1 MANTNGNLNSIVLL
15 FLISSSVLVCLP
27 SPAASICV
35 PRKSTIDDHGAPS
48 QSSPSPAHAPD
59 DSDPSNVP
67 LLTNSLSDSSSADG
81 GSFFSGKLGIL
92 DRLCSSTDYKQLCT
106 STLAPVI
113 HGKATSGGPPTAKSI
128 LQAAI
133 NVAVAET
140 KLAMT
145 VIDGLIK
152 EVTNE
157 NARSALGDCTDSYN
171 DALDNFQAAMDAI
184 GKWDLG
190 TINSMLS
197 ASIASFSD
205 CNDELSGIV
214 TKFAVHGKRLMQMTS
229 NCLAIASV
237 AR

>member
-1 MANTNGNLNSIVLL
+1 MANTNGNSNSVALL
-15 FLISSSVLVCLP
+15 FLVSSSALLFLL
-27 SPAASICV
+27 SPATSICV

-48 QSSPSPAHAPD
+48 SSSPSPTHAPAD
-59 DSDPSNVP
+59 PDPSDVP
-67 LLTNSLSDSSSADG
+67 LLTNSLSSSSTIG
-81 GSFFSGKLGIL
+81 GSLFSGKLGIL

-113 HGKATSGGPPTAKSI
+113 QGKATSGGPPTAKSI
-128 LQAAI
+128 LQVAI

-152 EVTNE
+152 ETTDE
-157 NARSALGDCTDSYN
+157 NTKSALSDCTDSYD
-171 DALDNFQAAMDAI
+171 DALDNFQAAVDAI

-197 ASIASFSD
+197 ASITSFSD
-205 CNDELSGIV
+205 CDDELSGIV
-214 TKFAVHGKRLMQMTS
+214 TKFAGHGERLTQMTS

-237 AR
+237 VR